1 MPSQRLERE
10 RPSEWLH
17 VLAEHPDAY
26 EILIAHSGGLALA
39 AYRVARA
46 RCRLQGH
53 GDTPTLRELQ
63 LAALT
68 IAQRLGTLES
78 LPITTLLANDC
89 EQQGLLVIR
98 PLPAQP
104 SRRHSSLPPV
114 ERAG

>member
-1 MPSQRLERE
+1 MPSTRLERE
-10 RPSEWLH
+10 RPSEWLRL
-17 VLAEHPDAY
+17 LAEQPDAY
-26 EILIAHSGGLALA
+26 EVLIALSGGMAHA

-63 LAALT
+63 LAALN

-78 LPITTLLANDC
+78 LPITSLLANDC

-98 PLPAQP
+98 PLPAAP
-104 SRRHSSLPPV
+104 SRHSSRPPL
-114 ERAG
+114 EHAS